1 MSVPIVF
8 YSEYQLCLLVWEYE
22 PIRSTELVKLCQSRL
37 HWSKSTT
44 YTVIRRLSERGILEN
59 QEAIVQSLIPK
70 EKIQDALLELFI
82 EKFFDG
88 STSNLS
94 AALSR
99 IKNSC
104 L

>member
-1 MSVPIVF
+1 MNVPIIY
-8 YSEYQLCLLVWEYE
+8 YSEYRLCQLVWEQE
-22 PIRSTELVKLCQSRL
+22 LIRSTALVKLCQSRL

-44 YTVIRRLSERGILEN
+44 YTVIRRLSEKGILEN
-59 QEAIVQSLIPK
+59 KDAIVQSLIPK
-70 EKIQDALLELFI
+70 EKIQDALLEAFL
-82 EKFFDG
+82 EKYFDG
-88 STSNLS
+88 STSDLG